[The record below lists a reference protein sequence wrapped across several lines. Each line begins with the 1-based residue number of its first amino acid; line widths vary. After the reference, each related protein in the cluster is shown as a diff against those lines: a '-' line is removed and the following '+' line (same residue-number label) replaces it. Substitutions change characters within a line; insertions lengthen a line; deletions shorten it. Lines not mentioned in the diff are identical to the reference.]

1 MWLFGQVAI
10 HHEPSSLACASAVQV
25 TSAREL
31 LATIEK
37 GQQRRHVSSTQMN
50 RESSRSHLIMSV
62 IIEATNLQTQNVT
75 KGKLSFVDLA
85 GSERCGF
92 TQSLAT
98 ADEVPAADYSA
109 MSHVYRSVRCRRP
122 WQQIQG
128 SSISE
133 NMTISGPAEQAAMY
147 HETHTANFVL
157 LTQET
162 WLGRM
167 KHRLLLGENMV

>member
-1 MWLFGQVAI
+1 MHVNKNPAV
-10 HHEPSSLACASAVQV
+10 VQV

-85 GSERCGF
+85 GSERCVIPW
-92 TQSLAT
+92 QSSMSHESLISLQLAT
-98 ADEVPAADYSA
+98 CRPHVPRKAEKVGPLASRSA
-109 MSHVYRSVRCRRP
+109 FGKP
-122 WQQIQG
+122 WNTLHG
-128 SSISE
+128 
-133 NMTISGPAEQAAMY
+133 NLKPGA
-147 HETHTANFVL
+147 L
-157 LTQET
+157 L
-162 WLGRM
+162 
-167 KHRLLLGENMV
+167 

>member
-1 MWLFGQVAI
+1 M
-10 HHEPSSLACASAVQV
+10 QV

-85 GSERCGF
+85 GSERSESFAVNLPSTHCLHRRAGLHA
-92 TQSLAT
+92 QCMS
-98 ADEVPAADYSA
+98 ADPESPQGQAVLRGP
-109 MSHVYRSVRCRRP
+109 CR
-122 WQQIQG
+122 
-128 SSISE
+128 
-133 NMTISGPAEQAAMY
+133 
-147 HETHTANFVL
+147 L
-157 LTQET
+157 
-162 WLGRM
+162 
-167 KHRLLLGENMV
+167 

>member
-1 MWLFGQVAI
+1 M
-10 HHEPSSLACASAVQV
+10 

-37 GQQRRHVSSTQMN
+37 GQQRRHTSSTQMN

-92 TQSLAT
+92 SHKNPVSL
-98 ADEVPAADYSA
+98 
-109 MSHVYRSVRCRRP
+109 
-122 WQQIQG
+122 
-128 SSISE
+128 
-133 NMTISGPAEQAAMY
+133 
-147 HETHTANFVL
+147 
-157 LTQET
+157 
-162 WLGRM
+162 
-167 KHRLLLGENMV
+167 